1 MLRLPRCH
9 LLEPDDRLDGFD
21 LTEDSGGLVSPDR
34 QWSSSR
40 AVSWVTP
47 ACPGGRLRQRSRW
60 PRISLMRAFSVAFSV
75 KGSSCCVVRLGCA
88 IGTKY
93 SLRRRS
99 GSIIEVKA
107 PLWSKAQ

>member
-1 MLRLPRCH
+1 MLRLPRRH
-9 LLEPDDRLDGFD
+9 LLEPDDRLDSFD
-21 LTEDSGGLVSPDR
+21 LTEEQGGFVSPDR

-47 ACPGGRLRQRSRW
+47 ACPAGRLRQRSRW
-60 PRISLMRAFSVAFSV
+60 PRISLFSIASSA
-75 KGSSCCVVRLGCA
+75 KGRLSWRTLLGCA

-93 SLRRRS
+93 SLRRRP
-99 GSIIEVKA
+99 GSIIEVKV